1 MPRLS
6 PSQEPAEPPPTAP
19 PAAGLPAAAR
29 RTDGRQ
35 GAGIQST
42 AAPPPGP
49 LEDTRVESFTRVVTP
64 AQLHAEIPAGGPAQA
79 TVSQCRAALRAILQ
93 RTDRRRFLVV
103 GPCSVHDTDAALE
116 YAQRL
121 HALSADVADVLVL
134 VMRVYFEKPRTTVGW
149 KGLINDPGLDG
160 SFDVERGLRLARGLL
175 AQINAMGVPA
185 GTEALDPVIPQ
196 YFSDLVSWYAIG
208 ARTTESQTH
217 REMASG
223 LSAPV
228 GFKNG
233 TDGGLAVAVN
243 AWLAALG
250 PHAFLGIDS
259 DGEVSVVRTR
269 GNPDGH
275 VILRGGRSANY
286 DGDSLRA
293 AAAALRAAAL
303 PSRLVVDCSHGNS
316 GKDAARQPEVLD
328 AVAPFMVDADPPTD
342 PAAGEAPVVLG
353 AMLESNLLPGAQK
366 LVPGVRPQRGISVTD
381 ACIGWEAT
389 HASIHRLAQ
398 RLRGT

>member
-1 MPRLS
+1 MTAT
-6 PSQEPAEPPPTAP
+6 PAPHDLIRPDA
-19 PAAGLPAAAR
+19 
-29 RTDGRQ
+29 
-35 GAGIQST
+35 
-42 AAPPPGP
+42 PGP

-64 AQLHAEIPAGGPAQA
+64 AQLHAEIAASAAARA
-79 TVSQCRAALRAILQ
+79 TVAQSRAALRAILQ
-93 RTDRRRFLVV
+93 GTDDRRFLVV
-103 GPCSVHDTDAALE
+103 GPCSVHDPDAALE
-116 YAQRL
+116 YAGRL
-121 HALSADVADVLVL
+121 RDLAAEVADTLVL

-175 AQINAMGVPA
+175 AQINDMGVPA

-233 TDGGLAVAVN
+233 TDGGLDVAVN
-243 AWLAALG
+243 AWLSALG
-250 PHAFLGIDS
+250 PHAFLGIDAG
-259 DGEVSVVRTR
+259 GEVSVVRTR

-275 VILRGGRSANY
+275 VILRGGRQANY
-286 DGDSLRA
+286 DVGSLA
-293 AAAALRAAAL
+293 AAARALHAGGL
-303 PSRLVVDCSHGNS
+303 PVRLVVDCSHGNS
-316 GKDAARQPEVLD
+316 GKDPARQPEVL
-328 AVAPFMVDADPPTD
+328 AAIVPFMRATSVDLAADLAPD
-342 PAAGEAPVVLG
+342 PAAQSAAAARPPVLG

-366 LVPGVRPQRGISVTD
+366 LIAGVRPQRGVSVTD
-381 ACIGWEAT
+381 GCIGWAET
-389 HASIHRLAQ
+389 HASILRMADVLRAQ
-398 RLRGT
+398 PRRTPHG

>member
-1 MPRLS
+1 MNRDLPNRL
-6 PSQEPAEPPPTAP
+6 PAVT
-19 PAAGLPAAAR
+19 PAA
-29 RTDGRQ
+29 
-35 GAGIQST
+35 
-42 AAPPPGP
+42 P
-49 LEDTRVESFTRVVTP
+49 LENTRVESFTRVVTP
-64 AQLHAEIPAGGPAQA
+64 GQLHAQIPAGAAQRA
-79 TVSQCRAALRAILQ
+79 TVGAARAALRAILNGS
-93 RTDRRRFLVV
+93 DRRRFLVV
-103 GPCSVHDTDAALE
+103 GPCSVHDADAALE

-121 HALSADVADVLVL
+121 ALLADEVSDALLL

-185 GTEALDPVIPQ
+185 GTEALDPVLPQ

-233 TDGGLAVAVN
+233 TDGGLDVAIN

-250 PHAFLGIDS
+250 PHAFLGIDAA
-259 DGEVSVVRTR
+259 GEVSVVRTR

-275 VILRGGRSANY
+275 VILRGGRVPNF
-286 DGDSLRA
+286 DGAAREAAVRA
-293 AAAALRAAAL
+293 LGRAGL
-303 PSRLVVDCSHGNS
+303 PARLVVDCSHGNS
-316 GKDAARQPEVLD
+316 GKDASRQLQVLEQVVGAMAAQPQQAAQD
-328 AVAPFMVDADPPTD
+328 GTAPAQ
-342 PAAGEAPVVLG
+342 ALCG
-353 AMLESNLLPGAQK
+353 AMLESNLVAGSQK
-366 LVPGVRPQRGISVTD
+366 LVPGCVLARGVSITD
-381 ACIGWEAT
+381 ACIGWEETRGAILR
-389 HASIHRLAQ
+389 AADQ
-398 RLRGT
+398 LRGLPPA